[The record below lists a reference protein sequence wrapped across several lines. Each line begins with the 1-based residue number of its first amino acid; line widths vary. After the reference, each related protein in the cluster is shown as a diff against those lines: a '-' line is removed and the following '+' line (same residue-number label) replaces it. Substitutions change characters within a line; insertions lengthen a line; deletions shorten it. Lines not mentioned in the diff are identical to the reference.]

1 MNKKGFKR
9 LTLSRETLRGLE
21 TEELGQAEGGAAT
34 RWTKCETCTSCAQT
48 CTPGCVGSQQ
58 TCITICPCTP

>member
-21 TEELGQAEGGAAT
+21 TEELDKAVGGAT